1 MPRDTTTI
9 DLEAERERLV
19 ESRDDLVERAAN
31 AEPESEDEQA
41 LRQLGSRVEEF
52 IGVVDHLLGAVGEE
66 EQITLAELTS
76 GEQSE
81 YLDAVEQ
88 AQRQAA
94 ETQIGGITPGSGTR
108 RNYHVAACLV
118 ESPWTESDQGLQA
131 KVQAIAGDDGPPP
144 DVVDWLE
151 HKATEINSLDEGNS
165 KSFGARVRERRS
177 QSGPE

>member
-9 DLEAERERLV
+9 DLEAERERLLD
-19 ESRDDLVERAAN
+19 SRDDLVERAAN
-31 AEPESEDEQA
+31 AEPNSEDEQA
-41 LRQLGSRVEEF
+41 LRQLGSRIEEY
-52 IGVVDHLLGAVGEE
+52 IGVVEHLLATLDEGEA
-66 EQITLAELTS
+66 IVLAELTS

-118 ESPWTESDQGLQA
+118 ESPWTDDQGLQA

-151 HKATEINSLDEGNS
+151 HKATELNSLDEGNS

-177 QSGPE
+177 QSGSE